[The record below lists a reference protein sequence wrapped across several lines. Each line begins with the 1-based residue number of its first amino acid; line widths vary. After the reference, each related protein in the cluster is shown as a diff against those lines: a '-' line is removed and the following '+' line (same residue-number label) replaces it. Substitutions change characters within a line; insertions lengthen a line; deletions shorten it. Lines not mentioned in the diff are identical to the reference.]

1 MIWVELI
8 GYIAGILTLV
18 NMLPQFLKSY
28 KTKKVDDVSFLMVLT
43 YALSMV
49 LWVIYAYF
57 INSKPIMITNSIA
70 FVISSAQL
78 VLMTKYKKRWIFMQI
93 S

>member
-78 VLMTKYKKRWIFMQI
+78 VLMTKYKKR
-93 S
+93 

>member
-8 GYIAGILTLV
+8 GYMAGILTLV

-78 VLMTKYKKRWIFMQI
+78 VLMTKYKKR
-93 S
+93 